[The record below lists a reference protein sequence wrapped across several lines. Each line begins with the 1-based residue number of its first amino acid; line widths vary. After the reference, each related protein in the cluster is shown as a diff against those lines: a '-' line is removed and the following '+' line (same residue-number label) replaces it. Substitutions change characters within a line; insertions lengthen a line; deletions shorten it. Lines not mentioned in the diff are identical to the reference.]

1 MTSSVTQDYGRGC
14 CSRFDQHERRISAW
28 LNKQKTKILLY
39 NNELG
44 LRQVNIFGYLS
55 QEN

>member
-1 MTSSVTQDYGRGC
+1 MTSRDIHGCGRGC
-14 CSRFDQHERRISAW
+14 CSRFDEHERRISAW

-39 NNELG
+39 NKELG
-44 LRQVNIFGYLS
+44 LRQVNLFGYLS